1 MRRPFVL
8 ALLSVALLLP
18 AASATAKTM
27 PASPPFRVV
36 VVDSLDMS
44 QFRVLARRGASGLL
58 VPEVGP
64 TVYQGLRRV
73 LLHRF
78 PYSVYYRLLPSLT
91 TIEVRACVHQR
102 RHPRSW
108 RHRA

>member
-1 MRRPFVL
+1 MTWTIQFTGL
-8 ALLSVALLLP
+8 AEDD
-18 AASATAKTM
+18 
-27 PASPPFRVV
+27 
-36 VVDSLDMS
+36 VDEAYARYSS
-44 QFRVLARRGASGLL
+44 SRRGLGDEFLADMDAVIQMLVQ

-64 TVYQGLRRV
+64 AVHQGLRRV

-108 RHRA
+108 RRRA